1 MFTLFWKWAVSFFTA
16 DRIGVLVRKLFISAA
31 KPVVSD
37 LLNPQ
42 NQKKAYEF
50 VKQLHARKDLTN
62 TQKAGEFNK
71 MFIAWAKKQKVA
83 IRLSIVNCLRELAV
97 NALKAESPV
106 KQDQPEQK
114 PVKAKRKTR

>member
-62 TQKAGEFNK
+62 TQKAREFNK

-97 NALKAESPV
+97 NTLKAESPV

>member
-62 TQKAGEFNK
+62 TQKAREFNK

-97 NALKAESPV
+97 NALKAEFPV

>member
-1 MFTLFWKWAVSFFTA
+1 
-16 DRIGVLVRKLFISAA
+16 
-31 KPVVSD
+31 
-37 LLNPQ
+37 
-42 NQKKAYEF
+42 
-50 VKQLHARKDLTN
+50 
-62 TQKAGEFNK
+62 

>member
-42 NQKKAYEF
+42 NQKKAYEL

-62 TQKAGEFNK
+62 TQKAREFNK
-71 MFIAWAKKQKVA
+71 MFIMWAKKQKVA